1 MLYQINL
8 PDEIKGA
15 DGVLYEPTG
24 EFRCPKRGERFLESD
39 GTVSNAVG
47 DFRYA
52 NAIILRPKWHW
63 PAWLKAKCIAMD
75 KSGHI
80 HVYGEM
86 PTKGNCIWLSDGS
99 LFRWHPSM
107 VGPAPPITDW
117 ETPII
122 NPNL

>member
-52 NAIILRPKWHW
+52 NAIILRKKWQW

-75 KSGHI
+75 ESGLI
-80 HVYGEM
+80 YVYEKI
-86 PTKGNCIWLSDGS
+86 PTLGRASWRNGGNYFCWYPEIL
-99 LFRWHPSM
+99 
-107 VGPAPPITDW
+107 GPAPPITDW
-117 ETPII
+117 QTPII
-122 NPNL
+122 NPHL